1 MNWGT
6 KIVIAFISF
15 AGVIITMV
23 VISMKQDISLVATD
37 YYKQELAYQ
46 DQIDKQTH
54 ALELGDHITFEFD
67 ARDHKFFINSDLNTK
82 GEVHFYRP
90 SDAKKD
96 RVVPFEIAAGTKQF
110 ISTKGMDLGLWKVKL
125 SWSEGEKEAYIE
137 KTIII

>member
-6 KIVIAFISF
+6 KIVITFISF
-15 AGVIITMV
+15 AAIIITMV

-46 DQIDKQTH
+46 DQINRQQH
-54 ALELGDHITFEFD
+54 ALGLGDQVTFEFNQNE
-67 ARDHKFFINSDLNTK
+67 HKFFINSDLNTK
-82 GEVHFYRP
+82 GEIHFYRP

-96 RVVPFEIAAGTKQF
+96 RIIPFEITAGSTQF
-110 ISTKGMDLGLWKVKL
+110 ISTEGMDLGLWRVKL
-125 SWSEGEKEAYIE
+125 LWVEGEKEAYIE